1 MELKLEV
8 LASISIKHKKP
19 WPRVCWLG
27 KEKERVFLLGDK
39 HMSEINLLS
48 GRTKKK
54 APKLQSQLKNA
65 IAITT
70 SRNGAWLAG
79 ILHSGDL
86 FLWNKDRD
94 CLKIVPAAEEAKKV
108 ATATQECTVNIYLF
122 VSGDGKRVLFTTSPG
137 HIFLWESADNEDL
150 TSVSYP
156 SLVGKWSQIVPDE
169 SVKLPS
175 TLDKEAAV
183 EAVFSKD
190 ETLGDC
196 CLCSFVFTS
205 GACLILTF
213 LAVQWYENAEKY
225 ISSVSFQVK
234 WATQE
239 CSLTTLF
246 PRCEPIKSR
255 GAVVTAFSE
264 DGLILAVAI
273 NQKDPKA
280 TQVLFVNSLNF
291 VTVSS
296 SLKGCGS
303 KDLKIPLKFTRSY
316 WVADMSWTHDNLFL
330 ACVLKRGALLFVT
343 RLGELLTLVTFG
355 CSVEFGPAE
364 FIPLH
369 PLITYRP
376 QQSVFQSTDPN
387 HSPGSSA
394 SENDSMRQRYSVT
407 THPRFPYL
415 LVSDG
420 YMITALRASDNH
432 SPSNFIKSLLLDA
445 VERLE
450 HMRQAFLKCQPK
462 EKKLK
467 LKSMSSLKDSL
478 MQHQVNP
485 KSTLPTIPRFL
496 QEEEEASQVQEK
508 SVVGQCNEDESDD
521 GCHFPND
528 IPTSQSK
535 KQNSPF
541 DMMDQCR
548 LEFASMFD
556 TIHAKEDPDEA
567 DDFSKEFKQIQKI
580 LLTAWSTGI
589 LLKDVEEK
597 EKLLNYTVRCIVRFA
612 HLLQFIKCPLP
623 MFVENLSDKTLKKL
637 VKKDS
642 WIYRVLHLFHQ
653 CLTVLFWDTAHKQSL
668 TRIVKLTSEITKLI
682 FLQQKDQLFSQT
694 LLGCFYILNQ
704 TAHYLNIIYAP
715 HCELFP
721 VSPSSCEAI
730 TLDSFNIPLFQP
742 VEDNIQKLSSLLL
755 LPCHAVNLAQTV
767 SDRLTILWQVLYR
780 RTLWYQ
786 SHLGRQKNLHGR
798 NSEDEKS
805 RSEQSTVALLCSRIQ
820 AVLQSKRQNLEPN
833 KTLNTVLG
841 SCHFPGEELFL
852 LGSYMESVKVW
863 RTALQKEIGKGGKR
877 TVFLQTRYYLAILYS
892 HLYHYNLCAAQ
903 GLCDQLVREVLNR
916 PQLSAEDVQN
926 SVVAECPRLEPL
938 TEREIYNEVSFAVV
952 QSMARFMAA
961 YFTNQP
967 LYVLPPHCVDIL
979 PSLYVKPDH
988 LPRVVPLQHS
998 RMASVVRDQQLSALW
1013 TVEYAMDLFLIGG
1026 LVPEATWLAH
1036 RLGDWKTAV
1045 SLGLAYSLYCQNN
1058 SYFSSLRWRELHL
1071 PLELRPAQ
1079 VFQDK
1084 LQSILGQPAKSGIGN
1099 GEISNCKHFIDFI
1112 EEEDVDLLFS
1122 SIQEI
1127 LKAAVMADA
1136 DILSETFE
1144 VWMECAKN
1152 LSTRLSALV
1161 PEGLYL
1167 PAPPLYCPQPASV
1180 SESGACDQAQN
1191 SERIS
1196 RQKIS
1201 GVLQRV
1207 VLLFRASRCSIPS
1220 AHWYIR
1226 KLKHI
1231 RKIMNK
1237 IHLKESIHSL
1247 SPFPESLLKYTKA
1260 GQGFFKPGPSG
1271 DMTLDKVST
1280 AIIVCFRELC
1290 ALCWMFH
1297 VRESLSDSCRRYCIA
1312 RDNIRKPQDF
1322 EKPVEYDACMVE
1334 HCISALEWACRL
1346 LPFSRFLNVEE
1357 VVQDMILS
1365 LIAELP
1371 PTKKVAEIL
1380 VKAFSDIENV
1390 RVPLRDK
1397 YHSLLQRLRHTV
1409 VKGPTGEDMM
1419 SVVIHNYQ
1427 KQRSKTLRRV
1437 ARNIGPLECHIWE
1450 PAEEGTAENDLHIY
1464 DRFSLGTSVSRS
1476 TLTDLGK
1483 PQVYSDGE
1491 TADTISEALLAEE
1504 SRNPS
1509 ELYQSN
1515 VKVQIEEKTENQNE
1529 NEEAKNFEANVK
1541 SIEKGTESHTLP
1553 VVGTWEFECDD
1564 DEYVRF
1570 LELFFSY
1577 LLEKELVNNIDPNI
1591 PLLTSFSDHLKEHEL
1606 NSLLFDVQT
1615 TLKRRQNKTTGVN
1628 NNFFRA
1634 GSCYCTTSVSD
1645 QAEKPASLYNEVPR
1659 RLVDQDQLNS
1669 AVVSN
1674 LPRTDSY
1681 IDQHLPGVNNPGKLK
1696 GLFGSKQQSM
1706 SPFQERG
1713 QEIPPTPRTFSALS
1727 QSFSDVLSSP
1737 CPYQIDGS
1745 NSIVILHKEGVI
1757 PAEDLTPEL
1766 KAKFKGTARLLEWMI
1781 RWSEKRLHYG
1791 PSKVERLQ
1799 EYNTV
1804 IRVKTSAAAILTSL
1818 WLLDRRYCKELPH
1831 ANSNFRV
1838 PESQYIVAPV
1848 FQPETRQKVDRES
1861 SVDTGYPGSAGTPVG
1876 AVDPEA
1882 FVGLAENLSEISSD
1896 TVDHE
1901 EKDVEDDYYPQ
1912 CLRNR
1917 EHPSEMDDN
1926 TEQEGALLEEAVD
1939 FSQDEIVGPPVQ
1951 TIKSSSI
1958 SVSIKHI
1965 PRSKETEEGKL
1976 QSVSSLDLESPESTP
1991 YEEQGAG
1998 QYGKENVRENG
2009 ITGNPNVAS
2018 TLSPDMNTATSR
2030 PLSSGGPTLASVT
2043 SNQAT
2048 VNPQCFPGVT
2058 TSSAPTVAAGSGQRE
2073 SQDAEPVSPPLN
2085 TSEVVRQMFQ
2095 DEMFRLVQLQQ
2106 INFMSLMQVVGLSLA
2121 NLPNMQLSQNG
2132 QMAGG
2137 LSLNQMR
2144 ERAEMRC
2151 QSAQS
2156 TVDQPTN
2163 STPVIPE
2170 VSSRE
2175 RNTENFH
2182 GCSCGQN
2189 ARNNKPQE
2197 QSNKENLAE
2206 NPPELALHLH
2216 SPGGQSDIPV
2226 VNPASRGLIAT
2237 APTKCL
2243 PLIMPSPNLRPVPT
2257 LVPTDKRLSTVNGLP
2272 LLKLQHLHQFK
2283 PINVPL
2289 GRMVISPPQV
2299 SFQLPSQPREVW
2311 GPSSQSQHLP
2321 RPQREKSAPPTHL
2334 NLAEYNP
2341 EVLQKEERRRAEPTT
2356 EDPPK
2361 HLKLDQYNNQP
2372 SSVGL
2377 QHRNDEKH
2385 EESVPDLQP
2394 SLSYRP
2400 HFYSTGIPL
2409 LHLQHG
2415 LSQPLQRPFVPLGL
2429 PQVAIIPPVT
2439 KPKTTVNSSLARPP
2453 APSTEYPRIPLLK
2466 TNLPPNSKV
2475 YSATLPFQPPKLIPV
2490 QHLIAFEQKHH
2501 RSLGGHPEQI
2511 QLLRAV
2517 IEPFEPRVEQNA
2529 KKRQKRRV
2537 EKKLEEEMKK
2547 KKGPSVNVTFCPE
2560 DSIINPDTLDG
2571 IAPTEER
2578 KPTPS
2583 RSELGEGFVIPP
2595 GSFDFILKEQDSVL
2609 GPAPTSAEM
2618 HLFASTLKKP
2628 AERQDAC
2635 TNTEPERCVPASV
2648 PQVVPPDV
2656 FLNLRF
2662 PEEVKEPL
2670 PTQTSNATSKQDL
2683 VGHKFISVID
2693 IEAED
2698 LLKNLPSAVA
2708 PEVVAAS
2715 DHDSSHRLSPST
2727 AELHF
2732 MAASVT
2738 NSVPPEQFQERECKI
2753 QEPLAKVQ
2761 EDQEPELAGDVLT
2774 QKLLLQDVGTYPV
2787 EQSQRSLQGKQLSK
2801 TQFAA
2806 KLNEMDAQLSALQ
2819 NLAENME
2826 LDFAD
2831 TRLLMNTI
2839 ENVGLVIDPELETM
2853 SYSTKRVGVIEEV
2866 VPKVKRVVLED
2877 LLEEDELLKS
2887 PVITPPVLQNRSI
2900 FPSASTLSITS
2911 DMTNS
2916 LTGLQVFAA
2925 ALASLCGEN
2934 SKEDALQ
2941 LTGLSDVADIIIE
2954 LFKDGKASATE
2965 LGLSETQAKKI
2976 SSMATNHS
2984 ISEGSSPKRT
2994 EKERKEIQEWMKRKR
3009 RQRMSEFLKKRSEL
3023 VESEHSPFKSKKL
3036 EGSLT
3041 ANEIRLNKKIKMEKD
3056 KLLLSKHHDRR
3067 ILQAVDLMNEM
3078 LTETVQLPT
3087 ADLQPLSET
3096 SSKLTHRSR
3105 RQLLGSA
3112 RGSRPD
3118 SRSLSA
3124 SRVERSPL
3132 TVRSG
3137 SARSR
3142 PMSSPVSSLKV
3153 GGTSTRLQQ
3162 NSFSAFK
3169 GKGSRATSLHHSRP
3183 ASSLPQDRMSQVT
3196 RRGMLTDLNKWRSHS
3211 QAIMKHKQILSK
3223 NSSAVDNQAY
3233 TYKVFHGNPLQ
3244 GPGPYNKISRMKED
3258 STDVQS
3264 ERELLSPW
3272 SPPDDIKRILEKD
3285 DTLLQQDPLF
3295 CEDNDPRFG
3304 IANLDG
3310 MDNLSES
3317 TGSILS
3323 KLDWNDIENMLASEK
3338 L

>member
-496 QEEEEASQVQEK
+496 QEEEEASQERGNFK
-508 SVVGQCNEDESDD
+508 HCNEDESDD

-767 SDRLTILWQVLYR
+767 SVRLTILWQVLYR

-833 KTLNTVLG
+833 KTLNTVL
-841 SCHFPGEELFL
+841 GEELFL

-1509 ELYQSN
+1509 ELYQRYQSQTI
-1515 VKVQIEEKTENQNE
+1515 QIISVISTTNRLKI
-1529 NEEAKNFEANVK
+1529 KNKKWLANVK

-1737 CPYQIDGS
+1737 CPYQID
-1745 NSIVILHKEGVI
+1745 KEGVI

-1831 ANSNFRV
+1831 ANSNFRAMLKLV
-1838 PESQYIVAPV
+1838 DKEC
-1848 FQPETRQKVDRES
+1848 PETRQKVDRES

-1882 FVGLAENLSEISSD
+1882 FKYSSQNIINRISSD

-1939 FSQDEIVGPPVQ
+1939 FSQGISGYNEIVGPPVQ

-1965 PRSKETEEGKL
+1965 PRSKETEFWYIVQCKAQNPHLMRNKEQASMERKNLLLADGRWGE
-1976 QSVSSLDLESPESTP
+1976 SLPC
-1991 YEEQGAG
+1991 
-1998 QYGKENVRENG
+1998 
-2009 ITGNPNVAS
+2009 
-2018 TLSPDMNTATSR
+2018 TSR
-2030 PLSSGGPTLASVT
+2030 KQLSLQLSMLLYSVYH

-2137 LSLNQMR
+2137 LSLNQ
-2144 ERAEMRC
+2144 
-2151 QSAQS
+2151 
-2156 TVDQPTN
+2156 
-2163 STPVIPE
+2163 
-2170 VSSRE
+2170 
-2175 RNTENFH
+2175 
-2182 GCSCGQN
+2182 N

-2206 NPPELALHLH
+2206 HYFFKEHNLVSVFIKETFSSPRNLFTISIGVNSTGLIKNNPPELALHLH

-2466 TNLPPNSKV
+2466 TNLPPNN
-2475 YSATLPFQPPKLIPV
+2475 FNQCNPPKLIPV

-2578 KPTPS
+2578 KVWQYCTT
-2583 RSELGEGFVIPP
+2583 R

-2670 PTQTSNATSKQDL
+2670 PTQTSNATSKQ
-2683 VGHKFISVID
+2683 
-2693 IEAED
+2693 
-2698 LLKNLPSAVA
+2698 NLPSAVA

-2738 NSVPPEQFQERECKI
+2738 NSVPPEQFQERGKI
-2753 QEPLAKVQ
+2753 TWVMAFRGQWSAQINREAQLTWKQLKGPLNASGI
-2761 EDQEPELAGDVLT
+2761 PCA
-2774 QKLLLQDVGTYPV
+2774 
-2787 EQSQRSLQGKQLSK
+2787 SGKQLSK

-2831 TRLLMNTI
+2831 TRLMLTHLDYCMDCDKVNFSKKTNTATLLHI
-2839 ENVGLVIDPELETM
+2839 I
-2853 SYSTKRVGVIEEV
+2853 SKF
-2866 VPKVKRVVLED
+2866 VLEIYLD
-2877 LLEEDELLKS
+2877 EEDELLKS

-2916 LTGLQVFAA
+2916 LTEYTGPGIAN
-2925 ALASLCGEN
+2925 SCN
-2934 SKEDALQ
+2934 KTRKDSKEDALQ

-2976 SSMATNHS
+2976 SRLLRFK
-2984 ISEGSSPKRT
+2984 GSSPKRT

-3112 RGSRPD
+3112 RGLPYHKHQFALQSLLST
-3118 SRSLSA
+3118 SRSHVPSHTQRRLSVNPSNGMA
-3124 SRVERSPL
+3124 WPCGVCLLLIL
-3132 TVRSG
+3132 TSVY
-3137 SARSR
+3137 
-3142 PMSSPVSSLKV
+3142 
-3153 GGTSTRLQQ
+3153 GGYFFALLITAATTDTLQ
-3162 NSFSAFK
+3162 K
-3169 GKGSRATSLHHSRP
+3169 T
-3183 ASSLPQDRMSQVT
+3183 
-3196 RRGMLTDLNKWRSHS
+3196 
-3211 QAIMKHKQILSK
+3211 
-3223 NSSAVDNQAY
+3223 Y

-3323 KLDWNDIENMLASEK
+3323 KLDWNDIENMLAS
-3338 L
+3338 